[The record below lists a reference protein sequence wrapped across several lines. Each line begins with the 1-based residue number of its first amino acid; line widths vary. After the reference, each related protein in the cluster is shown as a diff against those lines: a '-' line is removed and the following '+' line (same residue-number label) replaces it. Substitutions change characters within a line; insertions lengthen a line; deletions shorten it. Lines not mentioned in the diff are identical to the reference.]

1 MPNTLKLYNTLTKK
15 IEEIKPSDGKTIRLY
30 TCGPT
35 VYNYVHV
42 GNLRSYIM
50 ADLLYRA
57 LVFEGYDVEYV
68 MNITDVDDKTI
79 KGTIAEYGPDAGPE
93 YLHTFTTKYLQ
104 AFYDDLDA
112 VNIDKENIKFIRVSE
127 VIPQIQEF
135 IMQLIEK
142 GFAYQTQDGVYFS
155 IEKYQ
160 EAFGDYGSLIG
171 EKFLEG
177 KKITARVAND
187 EYDKDNLSDFA
198 LWKNHSDADAGIF
211 WDHPSLGKGRPGWH
225 IECSVI
231 NRVGF
236 GENTIDIHTGGV
248 DLIFPHH
255 TNEIA
260 QSQPLGPFV
269 KHWMHAEHLMIQDD
283 KMSKSKQN
291 FFTLKDI
298 ESKGFSGLDLRYM
311 FLQSHYKT
319 QANFTW
325 ESIEASKAARNK
337 LNSAATELEGKAD
350 ASGEEFNKAITED
363 LNIPKALAA
372 AWDDKPNLLEYDKVF
387 GLRLHLAKNN
397 KIDVPESV
405 QKLLDERQQARD
417 DKEFEKSDKL
427 RDEIAKLGFEVK
439 DTSEGQQLNKI

>member
-1 MPNTLKLYNTLTKK
+1 MENTLKLYNTLTRK

-30 TCGPT
+30 SCGPT
-35 VYNYVHV
+35 VYNYVHI
-42 GNLRSYIM
+42 GNLRSFIM
-50 ADLLYRA
+50 ADLLYRT
-57 LVFEGYDVEYV
+57 LIYDGYDVEYV

-79 KGTIAEYGPDAGPE
+79 TGTIAEYGAGANPE
-93 YLHTFTTKYLQ
+93 HLHTFTTKYLQ
-104 AFYDDLDA
+104 AFYDDLDS
-112 VNIDKENIKFIRVSE
+112 VNINRKNIKMIRVSE

-135 IMQLIEK
+135 IVQLLEK
-142 GFAYQTQDGVYFS
+142 GYAYHATDGVYFN

-160 EAFGDYGSLIG
+160 ADFGDYGTLIG

-177 KKITARVAND
+177 KKISARVAVD
-187 EYDKDNLSDFA
+187 EYDKENLSDFA
-198 LWKNHSDADAGIF
+198 LWKNHTEADGNIF
-211 WDHPSLGKGRPGWH
+211 WDHATLGKGRPGWH

-291 FFTLKDI
+291 FFTLRDI
-298 ESKGFSGLDLRYM
+298 ATKGFSGLDLRYT

-319 QANFTW
+319 QSNFTW
-325 ESIEASKAARNK
+325 ETIEASRTALHKLKASVNK
-337 LNSAATELEGKAD
+337 ESSTPTEK
-350 ASGEEFNKAITED
+350 FIKAINDD
-363 LNIPKALAA
+363 LNIAQALAA
-372 AWDDKPNLLEYDKVF
+372 AWDDKSNLSEYDKVL
-387 GLRLHLAKNN
+387 GLKLDEAAPSLE
-397 KIDVPESV
+397 IPEAV
-405 QKLLDERQQARD
+405 QKLLDDRQEARNSKD
-417 DKEFEKSDKL
+417 FAKSDEL
-427 RDEIAKLGFEVK
+427 RDKIKTLGFEVK
-439 DTSEGQQLNKI
+439 DTNEGQQIKKQ